1 MVHWIATSP
10 VRTFRNDDGQKI
22 AASSVCGN
30 DRWAWVAMSRR
41 RCESGNRL
49 DYHFV
54 FSGLT
59 PWRELGYFIKNTGA
73 FV

>member
-1 MVHWIATSP
+1 MTGEWIATSP
-10 VRTFRNDDGQKI
+10 VGALRNDDGQKI
-22 AASSVCGN
+22 AASSAAMTGEIC
-30 DRWAWVAMSRR
+30 VAMSRR

-49 DYHFV
+49 EYHFV